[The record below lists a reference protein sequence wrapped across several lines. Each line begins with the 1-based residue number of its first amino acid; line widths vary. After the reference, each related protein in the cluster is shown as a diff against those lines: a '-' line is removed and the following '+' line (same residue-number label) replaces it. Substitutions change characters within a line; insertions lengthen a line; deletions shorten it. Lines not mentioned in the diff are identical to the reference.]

1 MSMKKNIFVI
11 LLICLILDNQ
21 KSVAC
26 DLCGC
31 GNGGSFWGIMP
42 QSHKSF
48 VGLRYGYRSYNSHI
62 NSVNLQTQED
72 FWKTEL
78 WARIYPIK
86 KVQLLAF
93 IPYNFNKQ
101 TILKTGKQL
110 DEQGLGD
117 ASVLVNYNLINT
129 LTDTIPRKFHHN
141 LLIGG
146 GVKLPTGN
154 YQYDYLSDAEV
165 ANPNFQLGT
174 GSTDFTANLF
184 YTLRY
189 KKWGLNYDF
198 SYKMNTQ
205 NSNEYRFGNRI
216 NSNISAIRFINI
228 GSDLML
234 IPNVGIA
241 YENSALDVD
250 SGIKNNRTGGEALLG
265 SFGLETYYKKI
276 STGINYQSPMAQ
288 NLSNGE
294 LQANSRINIHFT
306 IMI

>member
-1 MSMKKNIFVI
+1 MKKHIIIVF
-11 LLICLILDNQ
+11 LIYLFLDNQ
-21 KSVAC
+21 KTFAC

-48 VGLRYGYRSYNSHI
+48 FGVRYGYRSYDTHL
-62 NSVNLQTQED
+62 NLLGSQTHED

-78 WARIYPIK
+78 WARFYPVK
-86 KVQLLAF
+86 KIQILAF

-101 TILKTGKQL
+101 TIIKTGKQL
-110 DEQGLGD
+110 DTQGLGD
-117 ASVLVNYNLINT
+117 ASVLVNYNLVNT

-141 LLIGG
+141 LLVGG
-146 GVKLPTGN
+146 GVKLPTGKF
-154 YQYDYLSDAEV
+154 QFDYLSNDEV

-184 YTLRY
+184 YTMRY
-189 KKWGLNYDF
+189 KKWGFNYDF
-198 SYKMNTQ
+198 SYKINTQ

-216 NSNISAIRFINI
+216 NSNISAIRFVNI

-234 IPNVGIA
+234 IPNLGIS
-241 YENSALDVD
+241 YENSALDVK
-250 SGIKNNRTGGEALLG
+250 SGIKNSITGGETLFG
-265 SFGLETYYKKI
+265 SFGMETYFKKL
-276 STGINYQSPMAQ
+276 SAGINYQSPITQ

-294 LQANSRINIHFT
+294 LRANNRLNIHFT